1 MKYKKIMN
9 LLDNRTKKLFKIRT
23 KNWVEIA
30 DDTNGRYVII
40 VPYMMHIY
48 LVKELYQL
56 QTTQLH
62 LRC

>member
-30 DDTNGRYVII
+30 DDTNGR
-40 VPYMMHIY
+40 
-48 LVKELYQL
+48 
-56 QTTQLH
+56 
-62 LRC
+62 